1 MNALE
6 ALHYRT
12 SSPRLMD
19 PEPTSDQLDHL
30 FRAAVRAADHG
41 LLRPWRFLIIRGQAR
56 SRLGDLL
63 VAAAKQENPEISAAQ
78 ADKLAAKPL
87 RAPLIVVTV
96 ASPKQHPKVPEF
108 EQTLSAAA
116 ATQNMINAAFAL
128 DLGVMWRTGSPT
140 YQSIVM
146 RGLGLEENEKIVGF
160 LYLGTKTGP
169 EKPRPDTSYSDL
181 VSEWGQD
188 G

>member
-1 MNALE
+1 
-6 ALHYRT
+6 
-12 SSPRLMD
+12 MD
-19 PEPTSDQLDHL
+19 PEPTSDQLDQL

-41 LLRPWRFLIIRGQAR
+41 LLRPWRFLTIRGQAR

-63 VAAAKQENPEISAAQ
+63 VAAARQENPEISAAQ
-78 ADKLAAKPL
+78 VDKLAAKPL

-96 ASPKQHPKVPEF
+96 ASPKPHPKVPES

-128 DLGVMWRTGSPT
+128 DLGVMWRTGSPA

-146 RGLGLEENEKIVGF
+146 RGLGLEANEKIVGF

-169 EKPRPDTSYSDL
+169 EKPRPDTSYSDI

>member
-6 ALHYRT
+6 ALQYRT

-41 LLRPWRFLIIRGQAR
+41 LLRPWRFLTIRGQAR

-63 VAAAKQENPEISAAQ
+63 VAAARQENPEISAAQ

-96 ASPKQHPKVPEF
+96 ASPKPHPKVPES

-128 DLGVMWRTGSPT
+128 DLGVMWRTGSPA

-146 RGLGLEENEKIVGF
+146 RGLGLEANEKIVGF

-181 VSEWGQD
+181 VSEWDQD